1 MTTGEYL
8 IKNVEEQ
15 IKKTGNPYEDLRIF
29 NSPRGVQF
37 DSEHHESD
45 RCSGQ
50 TSSTLGIN
58 SQGNRQSQ
66 AGSPVGSIP
75 NSVESPDNIP
85 KIELYGFPKKNRKV
99 NKRHK
104 PKKIA
109 FLGKRPKR
117 KRK

>member
-29 NSPRGVQF
+29 
-37 DSEHHESD
+37 
-45 RCSGQ
+45 
-50 TSSTLGIN
+50 N